1 MRFKKFYVWFFLI
14 MLTLISALVSSDKS
28 NGSFIILSLAA
39 FKFIGVSFYFMEIK
53 KAHSFWKYSIVLFIT
68 IAMSAILIILK

>member
-1 MRFKKFYVWFFLI
+1 